1 MFVVVVMLCGCGGV
15 VMLCGCGGVVMLCGC
30 GCGGV
35 VMMYGYSG
43 VVMVVVLMVVMMA
56 GRATKRVCQVVLVD
70 DGDNVM
76 T

>member
-15 VMLCGCGGVVMLCGC
+15 VMLC

-56 GRATKRVCQVVLVD
+56 GRATKRVCQVVVVD